1 MRTFWRTQARP
12 LRRLGELR
20 IDANNLFE
28 RTGNALKMVGDQ
40 YLARV
45 YRMVAERFHLGQ
57 WEQSIR
63 SSLDVVEGTYQVM
76 SDQSGSFR
84 VEMLEIIVIVLI
96 AIELIMAFLRH

>member
-1 MRTFWRTQARP
+1 
-12 LRRLGELR
+12 
-20 IDANNLFE
+20 
-28 RTGNALKMVGDQ
+28 MVGDQ

-45 YRMVAERFHLGQ
+45 YRMVAERFHLSQ

-76 SDQSGSFR
+76 SDQSGEFR

-96 AIELIMAFLRH
+96 AIELILALFRH

>member
-1 MRTFWRTQARP
+1 
-12 LRRLGELR
+12 LGELR

-63 SSLDVVEGTYQVM
+63 RSLDLVEGTYQVM

-96 AIELIMAFLRH
+96 AIEIVLAFLRH

>member
-1 MRTFWRTQARP
+1 MPFWRTQARP
-12 LRRLGELR
+12 LRRLGELQ

-45 YRMVAERFHLGQ
+45 YQMVAERFHLSQ

-63 SSLDVVEGTYQVM
+63 SSLDVVEGAYQVM

-96 AIELIMAFLRH
+96 AIELILAFFRH